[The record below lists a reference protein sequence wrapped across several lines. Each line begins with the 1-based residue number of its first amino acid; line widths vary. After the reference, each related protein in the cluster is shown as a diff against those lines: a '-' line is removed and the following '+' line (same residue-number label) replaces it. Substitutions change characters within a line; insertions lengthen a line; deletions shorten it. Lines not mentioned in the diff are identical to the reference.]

1 MKHIVLTICALL
13 LGGLLF
19 AQNVEGVWETFDTK
33 RQKPMSHVRIYKQD
47 GKLYGVVIK
56 VLDEEYKI
64 CTRCSGD
71 DKNKP
76 TVGLM
81 VIRGLEKKGDKWEL
95 DDGLLDPISGLII
108 DGELWMVSPDK
119 LKIKGSWGF
128 ISDTQ
133 TWTRIKQE

>member
-1 MKHIVLTICALL
+1 M
-13 LGGLLF
+13 
-19 AQNVEGVWETFDTK
+19 
-33 RQKPMSHVRIYKQD
+33 
-47 GKLYGVVIK
+47 YGTVVK
-56 VLDEEYKI
+56 VLDEQYKT

-81 VIRGLEKKGDKWEL
+81 VIRGLEKKGDKWEK

-119 LKIKGSWGF
+119 LKVKGTWGF

-133 TWTRIKQE
+133 TWTRVSQ

>member
-1 MKHIVLTICALL
+1 MKRLLFSIVVVLNC
-13 LGGLLF
+13 GLLF
-19 AQNVEGVWETFDTK
+19 AQNEVGLWETFDTK

-47 GKLYGVVIK
+47 GKLYGTVVK
-56 VLDEEYKI
+56 VLDEQYKT

-76 TVGLM
+76 TGGLM
-81 VIRGLEKKGDKWEL
+81 VIRGLEKKGDKWEK

-108 DGELWMVSPDK
+108 DGELWMVSPNK
-119 LKIKGSWGF
+119 LKVKGTWGF

-133 TWTRIKQE
+133 TWTRISE